1 MTLQDAILK
10 FPDAKFTMWYLTKAP
25 KKQFIYIEVVMFFVG
40 FFATAFRANKI
51 IIDISMLIF
60 CLILSLWGTIFLIAW
75 YKQRAVE
82 KKRAEYLGITLEE
95 YYELIH
101 YS

>member
-25 KKQFIYIEVVMFFVG
+25 KKPFIYTEVVLFFIG
-40 FFATAFRANKI
+40 FFSVAFKFKKI
-51 IIDISMLIF
+51 IVLIPTMLF
-60 CLILSLWGTIFLIAW
+60 ILLLLMWGTIFLIAW
-75 YKQRAVE
+75 YKQRSVE
-82 KKRAEYLGITLEE
+82 KKRAEAMGITLQE

-101 YS
+101 DL